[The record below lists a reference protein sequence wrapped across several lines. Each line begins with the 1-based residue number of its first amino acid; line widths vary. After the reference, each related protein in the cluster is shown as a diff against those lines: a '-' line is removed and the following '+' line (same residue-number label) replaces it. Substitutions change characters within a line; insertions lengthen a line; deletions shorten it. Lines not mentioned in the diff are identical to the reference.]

1 VSLSRQFLPILF
13 LVFAGFVSAE
23 PQLGRDYLKLD
34 ARVASPGNRIELI
47 EFFSYSCLGCYQLGP
62 DVDRWYLS
70 QLDDVDLILV
80 PLITNEQSARL
91 ARLFYALEALDRLT
105 NMHYEVFRAIHDQE
119 NRLWEMHAQ
128 LKWVSSYGVNVDEFK
143 KLLNSDQVDER
154 VNKARAL
161 AKQYPI
167 SVTPTLLIDRT
178 FWTTAS
184 MIRSQDRLVPILNFL
199 ITESIERRKLL
210 TGMP

>member
-1 VSLSRQFLPILF
+1 MSLSRQFLPILF
-13 LVFAGFVSAE
+13 FVFVGFVSAE
-23 PQLGRDYLKLD
+23 PQLGSDYLKLD
-34 ARVASPGNRIELI
+34 ARVASPGDRVELI
-47 EFFSYSCLGCYQLGP
+47 EFFSYSCLGCYELGP

-80 PLITNEQSARL
+80 PLITNEQSAHL
-91 ARLFYALEALDRLT
+91 ARLFYALEALNRLT
-105 NMHYEVFRAIHDQE
+105 HMHYEVFRAIHDQE
-119 NRLWEMHAQ
+119 NRLWELHAQ

-143 KLLNSDQVDER
+143 ELLNSDQVAGR
-154 VNKARAL
+154 VNNARAL

-184 MIRSQDRLVPILNFL
+184 MIR
-199 ITESIERRKLL
+199 
-210 TGMP
+210 

>member
-1 VSLSRQFLPILF
+1 MSLSRQFLPILF
-13 LVFAGFVSAE
+13 FVFVGFVSAE
-23 PQLGRDYLKLD
+23 PQLGSDYLKLD
-34 ARVASPGNRIELI
+34 ARVASPGDRVELI
-47 EFFSYSCLGCYQLGP
+47 EFFSYSCLGCYELGP

-80 PLITNEQSARL
+80 PLIINEQSAHL
-91 ARLFYALEALDRLT
+91 ARLFYALEALNRLT
-105 NMHYEVFRAIHDQE
+105 HMHYEVFRAIHDQE
-119 NRLWEMHAQ
+119 NRLWELHAQ

-143 KLLNSDQVDER
+143 ELLNSDQIAGR
-154 VNKARAL
+154 VNNARAL

-184 MIRSQDRLVPILNFL
+184 MIRSQDRLFPILNFL
-199 ITESIERRKLL
+199 ITKSIESRKPL
-210 TGMP
+210 TDMQ